1 MPVYLFWL
9 ICLLCIPAVASAQP
23 EFSGKV
29 LIQPGNRPAPGV
41 SIISQT
47 RGYVGSTRNDG
58 TFSLKAEKQEKLF
71 LFYPGF
77 QTIAFSAADSADA
90 SSYYFSFNIGLLSTG
105 SSQAVVIRPKK
116 TLEDIEEERKKLG
129 EIPKELEQPEMSFT
143 SPISA
148 LYELLSD
155 RARERAKLRQ
165 QIVEDNRKRIF
176 RELFRYYRER
186 ELFDL
191 PEEYDEE
198 FIRFLDLPLDFLKYN
213 SDYTIMQTIL
223 ERYKRFALQEGI
235 RK

>member
-1 MPVYLFWL
+1 MIFGLLCLL
-9 ICLLCIPAVASAQP
+9 ICSGSLIAQP
-23 EFSGKV
+23 EYSGKV
-29 LIQPGNRPAPGV
+29 LIQPGNRPAQGV
-41 SIISQT
+41 SIISQS
-47 RGYVGSTRNDG
+47 RGYIGSTHHDG
-58 TFSLKAEKQEKLF
+58 SFSVKAEKQEQLF

-77 QTIAFSAADSADA
+77 QTIAFSAVDSADA
-90 SSYYFSFNIGLLSTG
+90 AAYHFNFNIGLLSTG

-165 QIVEDNRKRIF
+165 QMVEDNRKRIF

-191 PEEYDEE
+191 PEDYDEE
-198 FIRFLDLPLDFLKYN
+198 FIRYLELPLDFLKYN

-223 ERYKRFALQEGI
+223 ERYKKFALQEGI